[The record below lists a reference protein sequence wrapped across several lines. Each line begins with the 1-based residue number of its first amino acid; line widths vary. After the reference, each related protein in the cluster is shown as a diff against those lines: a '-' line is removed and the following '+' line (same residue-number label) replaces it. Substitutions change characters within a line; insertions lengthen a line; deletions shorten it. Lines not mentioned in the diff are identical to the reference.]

1 MKLNDLFPRKYATG
15 EDLAG
20 KSVTLTISHLRLEK
34 MIPTPGTAPVE
45 KWVVF
50 FKEAQKGIVLSKTL
64 ATQIARAV
72 GSDDTEEWPGKRVT
86 LFPETVNVAGQT
98 RVAIR
103 ARQAAAPVQTS
114 TPAA

>member
-45 KWVVF
+45 KWVVY
-50 FKEAQKGIVLSKTL
+50 FKEAQKGVVLSKIL
-64 ATQIARAV
+64 ATQIAQAV
-72 GSDDTEEWPGKRVT
+72 GSEDTDAWPGKRVM
-86 LFPETVNVAGQT
+86 LYPEEVNVAGKPRT
-98 RVAIR
+98 AIR
-103 ARQAAAPVQTS
+103 ARKAIQE
-114 TPAA
+114 

>member
-1 MKLNDLFPRKYATG
+1 MKLNDMFPRKYATG
-15 EDLAG
+15 EDLQG
-20 KSVTLTISHLRLEK
+20 RPVTLTIARLQSEK
-34 MIPTPGTAPVE
+34 MTPTPGAAPVE
-45 KWVVF
+45 KWVIF
-50 FKEAQKGIVLSKTL
+50 FREAQKGVVLSKTL

-72 GSDDTEEWPGKRVT
+72 GSDDTDEWPGKRIT

-103 ARQAAAPVQTS
+103 ARQAAAPAQTS

>member
-64 ATQIARAV
+64 AFQISKAV
-72 GSDDTEEWPGKRVT
+72 GSEDTDDWVGTKVV
-86 LFPETVNVAGQT
+86 LYPEPVNVAGYT
-98 RVAIR
+98 RTAIR
-103 ARQAAAPVQTS
+103 AKAA
-114 TPAA
+114 